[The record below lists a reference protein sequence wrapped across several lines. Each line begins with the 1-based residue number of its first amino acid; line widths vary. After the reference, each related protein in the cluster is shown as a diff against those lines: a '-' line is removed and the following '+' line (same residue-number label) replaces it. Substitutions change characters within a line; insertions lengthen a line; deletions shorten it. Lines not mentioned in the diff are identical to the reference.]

1 MTILSFM
8 PKPLASRSAVSLFLL
23 GIALSSG
30 NAEPARNK
38 VLSLPVS
45 EGIVTTS
52 ALQPESPAFI
62 REATFGIDHDTAN
75 CTPSCI
81 DLNRIVLRNRSDVQ
95 ITAYRLGW
103 AIVFADP
110 KRPAEVLVGNFIALT
125 KAIGPKQEREFRD
138 NLAPSVQASLAI
150 KMICYFVAEV
160 QQEGGKMFSQD
171 RNKIASD
178 QYDQVW
184 MPSKK

>member
-1 MTILSFM
+1 MKILSFL
-8 PKPLASRSAVSLFLL
+8 PKPLAYRSRISLLVLAV
-23 GIALSSG
+23 ALSSG
-30 NAEPARNK
+30 NAEPTRNK
-38 VLSLPVS
+38 VLSLRVS

-52 ALQPESPAFI
+52 ARQPESPAFI

-81 DLNRIVLRNRSDVQ
+81 ALNRIVLRNRSDVQ

-110 KRPAEVLVGNFIALT
+110 KRPAEVHVGNSIALI
-125 KAIGPKQEREFRD
+125 KAIGPKQEREFID
-138 NLAPSVQASLAI
+138 NLAPSVQASLTV

-160 QQEGGKMFSQD
+160 QQEDGRVFSED

-184 MPSKK
+184 TPSKK